1 MKSEIHIL
9 IVEDDEDINRLL
21 ATVMK
26 KQGYEVVSAYSGT
39 EARLLLSMESFDLLL
54 LDLKLPGVA
63 GMEIV
68 EGIRKSS
75 YMPIIV
81 ISANSNLEEKIQLL
95 GHGADDYITKPFEP
109 KEVVARVEAQLRRY
123 CKFSRQSEDKN
134 IIQHGNMVIDK
145 EARSV
150 KIGEK
155 EVALTSIEYD
165 ILLLLVSNCNRVFT
179 RESIYKSV
187 WSEDYAIEDNTVN
200 VHISNLRSKLGKTD
214 PDREYIKTVWGIG
227 FKMI

>member
-68 EGIRKSS
+68 EGDS
-75 YMPIIV
+75 
-81 ISANSNLEEKIQLL
+81 
-95 GHGADDYITKPFEP
+95 
-109 KEVVARVEAQLRRY
+109 
-123 CKFSRQSEDKN
+123 
-134 IIQHGNMVIDK
+134 
-145 EARSV
+145 
-150 KIGEK
+150 
-155 EVALTSIEYD
+155 
-165 ILLLLVSNCNRVFT
+165 
-179 RESIYKSV
+179 
-187 WSEDYAIEDNTVN
+187 
-200 VHISNLRSKLGKTD
+200 
-214 PDREYIKTVWGIG
+214 
-227 FKMI
+227 